1 MKIWGF
7 ERDCFYAFEVVAER
21 LQMKVVREKVSSKW
35 KSKELC
41 CALNQGAETS
51 KLSGLSYRTFTL
63 SNGKF
68 NIAYLFVFYIGTCY
82 KYVRK
87 TLPKV
92 RGMVSKK
99 T

>member
-7 ERDCFYAFEVVAER
+7 GRECFYAFEVVAKSQ
-21 LQMKVVREKVSSKW
+21 QMKVVREKVSYKW

-41 CALNQGAETS
+41 RVLNQRAETS